1 MIWLTN
7 LELKISCDGVY
18 CSSWRPEWRSF
29 PAECCSEIVG
39 STAEDSLLSS
49 FLRSVSYHQLL
60 PQITP
65 CLLYML
71 LHFCDFQYFQLVTG
85 NWIAEDRDFNAHKV
99 TLFVNGNSSFMIQDH
114 LSLVW
119 FIVEK
124 FQLSYPVSILVEGV
138 QVIENGGLLL
148 VLQQRPKMGNE
159 RLWKLAVN
167 KMVRTFYLILIFFL
181 CCLLRSDAWC
191 WWMK

>member
-1 MIWLTN
+1 MRWCLLFIMKTRMTIVSSRVLLRNRWL
-7 LELKISCDGVY
+7 LFRGVFAEL
-18 CSSWRPEWRSF
+18 F
-29 PAECCSEIVG
+29 PSIGE
-39 STAEDSLLSS
+39 LSS
-49 FLRSVSYHQLL
+49 TLWIL

-167 KMVRTFYLILIFFL
+167 KMVRIFYSILIFFL
-181 CCLLRSDAWC
+181 CC
-191 WWMK
+191 

>member
-1 MIWLTN
+1 MRWCLLFIMKTRMTIVSSRVLLRNRWL
-7 LELKISCDGVY
+7 LFRGVFAEL
-18 CSSWRPEWRSF
+18 F
-29 PAECCSEIVG
+29 PSIGE
-39 STAEDSLLSS
+39 LSS
-49 FLRSVSYHQLL
+49 TLWIL

-85 NWIAEDRDFNAHKV
+85 NWIVEDRDFNAHKV
-99 TLFVNGNSSFMIQDH
+99 TFFVNGNSSFMIQDH

-167 KMVRTFYLILIFFL
+167 KMVRTFYSILIFFL